1 MSMESIAANTGPI
14 GATIT
19 PMTLDMCGTAGCF
32 GRLNL
37 PEIKT
42 SSSGTTVTVR
52 DQTIEIVNMDA
63 FIAFNK
69 SSTSLNYKSILH
81 RDADSEFL
89 D

>member
-1 MSMESIAANTGPI
+1 MSMESKIANTGPI

-42 SSSGTTVTVR
+42 SSSGTTVTVT
-52 DQTIEIVNMDA
+52 DQKIEIVDMDA

-69 SSTSLNYKSILH
+69 SSTPHKPSSLLIPLKTSLKC
-81 RDADSEFL
+81 
-89 D
+89 